1 MTARLGIITGSEM
14 EISRILE
21 GTREERV
28 GTPFGD
34 PSSSVQIGL
43 IEGKEVAFLY
53 RHGEGHRHPPHR
65 VNHHANIHAL
75 SGAGVT
81 RIIGASSV
89 GSMRQDIRPMD
100 FVVPSDFVSF
110 WNIPTFH
117 DEDVVHVTP
126 VLDPELRKSLVD
138 CVRDLGYT
146 AHDGGVYIQTTG
158 PRLETKAE
166 IRIFKEFGD
175 LVGMTMPSE
184 ATLAVEKGIAY
195 ASICCVD
202 NYCHGM
208 ADEDLSYDA
217 ILEHQ
222 TRNAERLFNI
232 IARVIEVL
240 A

>member
-34 PSSSVQIGL
+34 PSSAVQIGL
-43 IEGKEVAFLY
+43 IEGKEIAFLY
-53 RHGEGHRHPPHR
+53 RHGGEHRYPPHR
-65 VNHHANIHAL
+65 VNHRANIQAL
-75 SGAGVT
+75 SDMGVT
-81 RIIGASSV
+81 NVVGASSV
-89 GSMRQDIRPMD
+89 GSLRADIRPTD
-100 FVVPSDFVSF
+100 FVIPSDFVSF

-117 DEDVVHVTP
+117 DDEVVHVTP
-126 VLDPELRKSLVD
+126 LLDRGLRTKLVD
-138 CVRDLGYT
+138 CITDLGYT
-146 AHDGGVYIQTTG
+146 VHDGGVYVQTTG
-158 PRLETKAE
+158 PRLETRAE

-184 ATLAVEKGIAY
+184 ATLAVEKDITY

-202 NYCHGM
+202 NYCHGI
-208 ADEDLSYDA
+208 ADEDLSYDV

-222 TRNAERLFNI
+222 RRNAERLFNI